1 MPVKAYQRLTKGE
14 FMSNNFK
21 IALGIVLISAL
32 IAIGLLWPFAI
43 VAALNTLFPILSIPY
58 NFWSWLSVV
67 VLQLSFATKVIVK
80 K

>member
-1 MPVKAYQRLTKGE
+1 
-14 FMSNNFK
+14 MSNNFK
-21 IALGIVLISAL
+21 IALGIVLISA
-32 IAIGLLWPFAI
+32 IIVIGLLWPFAI
-43 VAALNTLFPILSIPY
+43 VAALNTLFPLLSIPY